1 MGMIYSPGVA
11 GLTGQVQFNDSGILG
26 ADNGLFWNNTNKR
39 LGINNSSP
47 SSQLDISSSL
57 ASQVPLTI
65 RGATSQSAN
74 LQEWQSN
81 GRTTLIGLNANFKLN
96 GYTSVNGGTFGATV
110 PLGINADA
118 AGSCFIMAYS
128 DTDYTL
134 FQSGGIQKGFLAFG
148 STPFVISA
156 AGEIRFTA
164 GSAGC
169 LFNGAG
175 NNVPVVIRGS
185 SGQTSNICEWRNN
198 TNVVRASVTKDFE
211 LQTTTGS
218 GAPTTTPAD
227 GATYVDTT
235 NHRFY
240 VRSGGAWKYTNLI

>member
-1 MGMIYSPGVA
+1 MGMIYSPSVA
-11 GLTGQVQFNDSGILG
+11 GSTGQVQFNNSGISG
-26 ADNGLFWNNTNKR
+26 ADNSLFWNNTNKR
-39 LGINNSSP
+39 LGINNPSP

-65 RGATSQSAN
+65 RGATNQSAN

-96 GYTSVNGGTFGATV
+96 NYTSVGGGIYTTV

-118 AGSCFIMAYS
+118 SGNCFIMAGS

-134 FQSGGIQKGFLAFG
+134 FQSGGVQKGFVAFG
-148 STPFVISA
+148 SLPFIISA

-169 LFNGAG
+169 VFSGAV
-175 NNVPVVIRGS
+175 NNVPVIIRGA
-185 SGQTSNICEWRNN
+185 SGQTSNICEWRNS

-211 LQTTTGS
+211 FQTTTGS

-227 GATYVDTT
+227 GAMYVDTT
-235 NHRFY
+235 NHRLY
-240 VRSGGAWKYTNLI
+240 VRSGESWKYTNLI